1 MTAVEDGSRRRRSK
15 QQSPS
20 LYRTRPCFQITLMF
34 LSPDCQKKQLASVLW
49 AVVAFLNGDFFRS
62 AARSRDNCAMAKP
75 REIGVGCKGRRPAP
89 HRRPLQHADGQR
101 PVTRCRPAPGM
112 ARLRLVGLWSG
123 CGRAGARAGRPCQP
137 AGSVLHPGLYDNA
150 DFDDVVLLITSNLG
164 AIQPSIVVSSRPV
177 AAAVGLVAPTD
188 IASRRLF
195 PPSSVLGRA
204 PPLA

>member
-1 MTAVEDGSRRRRSK
+1 MQRPP
-15 QQSPS
+15 PS
-20 LYRTRPCFQITLMF
+20 STSAP
-34 LSPDCQKKQLASVLW
+34 AS
-49 AVVAFLNGDFFRS
+49 A
-62 AARSRDNCAMAKP
+62 C
-75 REIGVGCKGRRPAP
+75 RRPA
-89 HRRPLQHADGQR
+89 A
-101 PVTRCRPAPGM
+101 VTRCRPAPGM

-164 AIQPSIVVSSRPV
+164 AIQPSIVGSSRPV

-204 PPLA
+204 PPLACSRPNNVVDRFAASIAPAPRIRRVFDA